1 MLKSLRNSSFAA
13 LAAAVCFFACAA
25 QARAI
30 PIFAQRYHFTC
41 EQCHT
46 VLPELND
53 FGKAF
58 RALGYQLP
66 LDKHGTTIAAIRY
79 QMEWEKD
86 PPVGNR
92 RFTPGGVLLA
102 NADIGR
108 ISAFLHY
115 NFGAG
120 GGPAGLFIGYLA
132 TYNEHTG
139 TLYRAGLFEL
149 PLAQSPG
156 QRLDDLAPYG
166 YYGEHVG
173 LNDLSLASP
182 RWGVE
187 ADRTIGTV
195 QVSAV
200 ADLGEFKGAA
210 YGGRPIPTG
219 ETSSAQTP
227 ELGLFARV
235 PVGDMFDVGAEA
247 LTGTRR
253 IAQTAGNVF
262 SDGYER
268 YGLLLHRSIANVDVQ
283 AEQWWGR
290 DANADGFGDLQYS
303 SGGYARVKYY
313 VTPHAY
319 LGIRYD
325 TAANPVVTRD
335 VVYYGAF
342 QLLPQVRIVV
352 QQVQPVGGKGQLGGA
367 LTVGFPAPS
376 NL

>member
-1 MLKSLRNSSFAA
+1 V
-13 LAAAVCFFACAA
+13 AAAAAAICFFTSAGRAN
-25 QARAI
+25 AI
-30 PIFAQRYHFTC
+30 PIFAQRYGLTC
-41 EQCHT
+41 DACHT
-46 VLPELND
+46 VLPELNA

-92 RFTPGGVLLA
+92 RFTPGGVLLS
-102 NADIGR
+102 NADLGR
-108 ISAFLHY
+108 VSAFIHY

-132 TYNEHTG
+132 TYNEHTQ

-156 QRLDDLAPYG
+156 QRLDDLAAYG

-173 LNDLSLASP
+173 LDDLSLASP

-187 ADRTIGTV
+187 ADRDVGAMKL
-195 QVSAV
+195 SLV
-200 ADLGEFKGAA
+200 AALGEFKGAA
-210 YGGRPIPTG
+210 YGGKPIPTG
-219 ETSSAQTP
+219 EISSAQTP
-227 ELGLFARV
+227 EIGFFARA
-235 PVGDMFDVGAEA
+235 PITDSLDVGGEV

-262 SDGYER
+262 SDNYAR
-268 YGLLLHRSIANVDVQ
+268 YGLLAHDSVANLDFQ

-303 SGGYARVKYY
+303 SGGYVRAKYY
-313 VTPHAY
+313 LTPHAY

-325 TAANPVVTRD
+325 AAANPVVTRD
-335 VVYYGAF
+335 VVYYGAIQVF
-342 QLLPQVRIVV
+342 TQVRVLV
-352 QQVQPVGGKGQLGGA
+352 QQVQPIGGKGQLGGA
-367 LTVGFPAPS
+367 VTVGFPAPS